1 MKLPEVK
8 NIKLIGIVVA
18 VILIFFYFIL
28 GIPGMLAV
36 LGIMLLFIVPTYFIL
51 DNFELDQDEKI
62 VFSFFMG
69 TGIFPSI
76 AYWIGMIISFRIAI
90 FITFVVMIA
99 AVPTPSERSV
109 NWTVRGAMPDVL
121 LTENA
126 ASSGRVGGGQIKYD
140 GLMAFG

>member
-99 AVPTPSERSV
+99 A
-109 NWTVRGAMPDVL
+109 GVL
-121 LTENA
+121 
-126 ASSGRVGGGQIKYD
+126 IKK
-140 GLMAFG
+140 FWKK